1 MNTRQERLKLV
12 ADKKDRSEERAR
24 RVFIFKQKINK
35 TLKVTSFRYVGS
47 K

>member
-12 ADKKDRSEERAR
+12 ADKKDRLEDRAR

-35 TLKVTSFRYVGS
+35 TLMTTAFRYVGS

>member
-12 ADKKDRSEERAR
+12 VDKKDRLEDRAR

-35 TLKVTSFRYVGS
+35 TLMTTAFRYVGS